1 MGRTRISGMWWRG
14 SHSYSVPRGNK
25 DIFVQRKC
33 WEVNCF
39 KWQPS
44 VLSSRGIASLDFLTV
59 PFLSRTGAIHIGDRI
74 LAINNVS
81 LKGKPLSEA
90 IHLLQMAGETVTLK
104 IKKQTESEL
113 GSWGGEGSGSPQ
125 QGPQAMEQAL
135 LGGFCCVLWKVR
147 WGSVVMGMAGHT
159 GKICVSWTSGSQMK
173 KEAAQRFSVVMGR
186 DEIAGLL
193 AIVIFNSDW
202 HLVLLL
208 PFPVCVGVSHRSEE
222 EIVFRSIRMWDF
234 SKIQPP

>member
-1 MGRTRISGMWWRG
+1 MGRTRTSGMWWRG

-44 VLSSRGIASLDFLTV
+44 VLSSGGIASLDFLTV
-59 PFLSRTGAIHIGDRI
+59 PFPSRTGAIHIGDRI

-113 GSWGGEGSGSPQ
+113 GSWGGEGQAHPSRDPRPWSRHCWGVSAVCCGRRDEAVWSWAWLGALGKYVFLELLTHRRKKGSP
-125 QGPQAMEQAL
+125 E
-135 LGGFCCVLWKVR
+135 VLCGDGKR
-147 WGSVVMGMAGHT
+147 WNS
-159 GKICVSWTSGSQMK
+159 
-173 KEAAQRFSVVMGR
+173 RFIG
-186 DEIAGLL
+186 
-193 AIVIFNSDW
+193 NSN
-202 HLVLLL
+202 
-208 PFPVCVGVSHRSEE
+208 F
-222 EIVFRSIRMWDF
+222 
-234 SKIQPP
+234 